1 MEAEALTTHNS
12 TMQSVPD
19 DEHAMPDTTTTQ
31 HTTTAQTFPVGPA
44 GPAVAEL
51 FEVSLGVSA
60 VIDETD
66 LTDEA
71 AAGAD
76 AAQGDKTFRDFGV
89 SEPFCAALAAAGI
102 THAFPIQALTLAI
115 ALDGHD
121 LIGQARTGTG
131 KTLAFGIPMLQRLE
145 LAPDARPSA
154 PRGLVVVPTRELAI
168 QVAEDLRTAAA
179 LSDISVVTVYGGR
192 AYEPQIEALQNVD
205 IVVGTPGRL
214 LDLVRQGHLN
224 LSQTRSLVL
233 DEADKMLDLG
243 FLPDVEKILKLTPEQ
258 RQTML
263 FSATMPGEV
272 VTLARRHLSRP
283 VHVRAEQHDEPALV
297 PSTEQHVF
305 RAHQM
310 DKIEVLARVLQ
321 SEGRGLTI
329 VFCRTKRACDQIAGA
344 LTTRG
349 FAAAAV
355 HGDLGQGQRERA
367 MRAFRTGKVDVLVAT
382 DVAARGL
389 DVDDVTHV
397 VNYEC
402 PEDDKAYLHRTG
414 RTGRAGRIGVAVTFV
429 DWADMHRWKMINE
442 ALGLGRPEPVET
454 YSTSDHLYEALRIPK
469 DAKGTLPSARRER
482 LGLEAEVLEDIGETG
497 RNRSHADRS
506 ASAPGARDRGRSR
519 GRERGPGSGG
529 RPRGSRTDGD
539 RTEPARSRDTGQLR
553 PRARRRTRAGAP
565 VLGADTTAAAS
576 ADVQALGGQP
586 ASRRRRRARS
596 KPGHDAGQATGT
608 AAESA

>member
-1 MEAEALTTHNS
+1 MPARDADAQRIGAWWTRGLLMEAEALTTQKS

-19 DEHAMPDTTTTQ
+19 EEHAMPDTTTTS
-31 HTTTAQTFPVGPA
+31 AQPIRA
-44 GPAVAEL
+44 DSAAAETL
-51 FEVSLGVSA
+51 EVSA
-60 VIDETD
+60 VIDEAD
-66 LTDEA
+66 LADEA
-71 AAGAD
+71 AAE
-76 AAQGDKTFRDFGV
+76 AARGDKTFRDFGV
-89 SEPFCAALAAAGI
+89 SEQFCAALEAAGI
-102 THAFPIQALTLAI
+102 THAFPIQALTLPI
-115 ALDGHD
+115 ALEGHD

-131 KTLAFGIPMLQRLE
+131 KTLAFGIPMLQRLG
-145 LAPDARPSA
+145 LAPAARPSA

-179 LSDISVVTVYGGR
+179 LSDISVVTLYGGR
-192 AYEPQIEALQNVD
+192 AYEPQIEALQSVD

-414 RTGRAGRIGVAVTFV
+414 RTGRAGRVGVAVTFV

-454 YSTSDHLYEALRIPK
+454 YSTSDHLYEALRIPS

-497 RNRSHADRS
+497 RNRSQAGRS
-506 ASAPGARDRGRSR
+506 ASAF
-519 GRERGPGSGG
+519 G
-529 RPRGSRTDGD
+529 RPRSW
-539 RTEPARSRDTGQLR
+539 PW
-553 PRARRRTRAGAP
+553 PRAWHRIRWPAAREPFRQRPQRGRQVPRCRTAPAALPPPDPGRRTSAGVRCA
-565 VLGADTTAAAS
+565 GR
-576 ADVQALGGQP
+576 GQ
-586 ASRRRRRARS
+586 R
-596 KPGHDAGQATGT
+596 
-608 AAESA
+608 